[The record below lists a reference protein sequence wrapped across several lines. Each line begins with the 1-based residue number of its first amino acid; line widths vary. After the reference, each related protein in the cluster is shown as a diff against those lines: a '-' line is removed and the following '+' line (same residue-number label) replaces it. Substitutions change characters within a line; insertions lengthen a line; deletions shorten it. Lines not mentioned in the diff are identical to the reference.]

1 MSKFTVVSPFE
12 PQGDQPQAIESL
24 AKGIEI
30 GNRLQVLLGVTG
42 SGKTYTM
49 AKLIECVQKPTL
61 VIAHNKT
68 LAAQLC
74 SEFRE
79 FFPNNAVEYFVSY
92 YDYYQPEA
100 YIASSD
106 TYIEKVATTND
117 EIDRLRHSAT
127 CSLNERSDVIIVA
140 SVSCIYALGDPEEY
154 LRMSVSLRR
163 GMVIDRN
170 AILRKLVDIQY
181 QRNDFEFSRGCF
193 RVRGDV
199 IEIFPMNWSDR
210 ALRVELFGDEIDNIC
225 EINVVTGTPIRVL
238 SHAVIFP
245 ATHYAAGRDKLENAI
260 LEIEHDLSDRLDEL
274 KSEGKLVEAQR
285 LEQRTNYDIEMIREI
300 GYCQGIENYSR
311 YFDGRKPGQPPFTLI
326 DYFKGDFLTIIDESH
341 VTIPQ
346 IRAMYR
352 GDLARKT
359 ELVNYGFRI
368 PSAFDNRPL
377 TFDEFEERI
386 HQIVC
391 VSATPAEYELSL
403 ASNVAEQIIRPTGL
417 LDPSIIVR
425 PVKGQIDDLISEI
438 NLTSSRGY
446 RTLVTTLTKR
456 MAEMLTE
463 HLDAIGIRVRYM
475 HSEIETIERM
485 EIIRD
490 LRLGEFDALIG
501 INLLREGLD
510 LPEVGL
516 VAILDADK
524 EGFLR
529 STTSLIQ
536 TVGRAARNADGRVI
550 MYADVI
556 TDSMRRTIDETM
568 RRRSKQEAYNL
579 EHGITPTTIKKS
591 IHSVIEI
598 SSDAKSDSSGLSEQ
612 DRAARIELLTEQM
625 NQAAME
631 LEFEQASKL
640 RDELLQLRGGQI
652 AAQKSKPRPGT
663 VGSRRKSRERSRK

>member
-49 AKLIECVQKPTL
+49 AKLIERVQKPTL

-260 LEIEHDLSDRLDEL
+260 HEIEHDLSDRLDEL

-326 DYFKGDFLTIIDESH
+326 DYFKEDFLTIIDESH

-403 ASNVAEQIIRPTGL
+403 ASNIAEQIIRPTGL

-568 RRRSKQEAYNL
+568 RRRSKQEAYNS

-631 LEFEQASKL
+631 LEFEQAAKL
-640 RDELLQLRGGQI
+640 RDELLQLRGGPI